1 MEFAGDFMFPLLH
14 RCSETNCP
22 QDVALIDACDEM
34 LQRDVAKY
42 SEMVT
47 HWSSEAAGEWRCSRG
62 WRKRQ
67 RQVPQIHELMDL

>member
-1 MEFAGDFMFPLLH
+1 MAMAAVAPA
-14 RCSETNCP
+14 

-47 HWSSEAAGEWRCSRG
+47 HWSSEAPGTEGTTVGRPG
-62 WRKRQ
+62 TGG
-67 RQVPQIHELMDL
+67 VVD